1 MAFTKIHKMI
11 IEKKGLSPQCKF
23 IFKGIHYLLTINNLI
38 IIKQKTKIMEARVK
52 VGQLQLKCAISLLAV
67 FMLIPEVMSAQDQDS
82 RETIFNPDLRVSELW
97 TPEVKINSMQGDLGT
112 LIGFYGGAL
121 INRTFL
127 IGISGGVNLGHP
139 RINYGYFGGLG
150 QIIIKPEKLVHM
162 SGQLLVA
169 FGTTKDYENPK
180 NGIFDNFW
188 NISGAGFF
196 MLEPGINIE
205 INLSTKLTMVTGIS
219 YRSVS
224 GLNPD
229 DEDISIT
236 HVTNNDLSGLNLN
249 IGLKINKPPKK

>member
-1 MAFTKIHKMI
+1 MKKRVSVGKM
-11 IEKKGLSPQCKF
+11 
-23 IFKGIHYLLTINNLI
+23 
-38 IIKQKTKIMEARVK
+38 
-52 VGQLQLKCAISLLAV
+52 QLKWAISLLTV
-67 FMLIPEVMSAQDQDS
+67 FMLFPEAMSAQDQES
-82 RETIFNPDLRVSELW
+82 PETVFNPDLRVSELW

-121 INRTFL
+121 INRNVL

-139 RINYGYFGGLG
+139 RINYGYFGGIG

-169 FGTTKDYENPK
+169 YGTTKDYENPK
-180 NGIFDNFW
+180 NGVFDNFW

-205 INLSTKLTMVTGIS
+205 INLSTRLTMVAGIS

-229 DEDISIT
+229 DEDVSIT
-236 HVTNNDLSGLNLN
+236 HVTNNDMSGLNFN
-249 IGLKINKPPKK
+249 IGLKINKPSKK